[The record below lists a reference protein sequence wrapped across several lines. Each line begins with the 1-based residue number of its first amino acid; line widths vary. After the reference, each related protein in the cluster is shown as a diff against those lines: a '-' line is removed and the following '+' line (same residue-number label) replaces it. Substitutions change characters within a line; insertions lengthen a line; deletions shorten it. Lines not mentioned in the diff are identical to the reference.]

1 MSDEIDKLIEDAV
14 EGKIEVQF
22 ARVDGEPVMFYPD
35 VKKACRAVAKAV
47 RDSMIV
53 PVGKELSQYG
63 EIREKAARRELARG
77 LLNLIDLHRPHISST
92 DTLDGVVHELREI
105 AEEGA

>member
-35 VKKACRAVAKAV
+35 VKKACRAVAKA
-47 RDSMIV
+47 
-53 PVGKELSQYG
+53 
-63 EIREKAARRELARG
+63 ARRELALEALTKYG
-77 LLNLIDLHRPHISST
+77 LIRVNIEKDIWDRVLFDW
-92 DTLDGVVHELREI
+92 LREI
-105 AEEGA
+105 AEEEA